1 MRKQIIKTVSFLF
14 VVIVIA
20 LLLFGC
26 NYLFCNNKDHQVFIN
41 YCVYVN
47 KDTGEA
53 YIYNCGRFEHLIGA
67 DGKPIVVN
75 IDNLYE
81 GGENDG

>member
-1 MRKQIIKTVSFLF
+1 MRKQIIKIVAFLCAIIIIAF
-14 VVIVIA
+14 V
-20 LLLFGC
+20 LFGC
-26 NYLFCNNKDHQVFIN
+26 KYLFCDNKDHQVFIN

-75 IDNLYE
+75 IDKLYE

>member
-1 MRKQIIKTVSFLF
+1 MERPTVKIIAF
-14 VVIVIA
+14 VCAIVMIA

-75 IDNLYE
+75 IDIQNE
-81 GGENDG
+81 RGDNDG

>member
-1 MRKQIIKTVSFLF
+1 MKKQTVKITL
-14 VVIVIA
+14 VCAVIMIVLI
-20 LLLFGC
+20 LFGS
-26 NYLFCNNKDHQVFIN
+26 YSFCNNKDYQVFIN

-53 YIYNCGRFEHLIGA
+53 YTYNCGRFEQLIGA

-75 IDNLYE
+75 IDILNE
-81 GGENDG
+81 RGDNDG